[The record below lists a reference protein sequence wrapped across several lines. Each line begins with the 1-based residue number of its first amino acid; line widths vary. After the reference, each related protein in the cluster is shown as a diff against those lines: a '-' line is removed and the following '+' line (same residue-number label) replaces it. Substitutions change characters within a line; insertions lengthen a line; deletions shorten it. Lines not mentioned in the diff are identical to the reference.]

1 MVLQMKA
8 KDPDSNPDL
17 VYFLAKTSNLDSTVT
32 TNDIFQAF
40 DENRNQINIDLVK
53 VSLSN

>member
-40 DENRNQINIDLVK
+40 DENRIK
-53 VSLSN
+53 